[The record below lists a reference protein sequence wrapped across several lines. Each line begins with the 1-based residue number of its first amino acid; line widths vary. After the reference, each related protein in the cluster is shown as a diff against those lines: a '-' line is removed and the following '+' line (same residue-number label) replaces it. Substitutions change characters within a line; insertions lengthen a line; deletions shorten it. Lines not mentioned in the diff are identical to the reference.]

1 MDKLAKPSIPAYTA
15 SGKRYM
21 IDSRAFRLLREAHRF
36 ARVIRRKRDQA
47 ATRAY
52 LLASPNEI
60 ASRITAPPTVV
71 KVLPQTWTHRPS
83 LAQGF

>member
-1 MDKLAKPSIPAYTA
+1 MDKLAKPSIPVYSA
-15 SGKRYM
+15 SGKRSM
-21 IDSRAFRLLREAHRF
+21 IGLRTFKLLREANQF

-52 LLASPNEI
+52 LLAMPDEI
-60 ASRITAPPTVV
+60 ASRITAAPTVV